1 MTPEEAAAKAKGAV
15 SKMFPGAGGTGFF
28 GSTGMLATLQKKKP
42 EGYSQEEW
50 DKILESYGSYFNS
63 LDAGKKAKVL
73 KNLKISDII
82 TYGEQQGV
90 VQPRGVQDKKDA
102 ATELGGAATNQINE
116 NNRRLAGLDE
126 TIFEANKSDMDALAG
141 LQGAQGTASQKF
153 HEVAGNVRRDAET
166 ANQNSRDLLAGLGKD
181 YLQLNNQD
189 QSALADYLGAT
200 DPYMKEIMART
211 SDPADLQRQLDAY
224 GQLQGV
230 ADKYKEL
237 SDPTVTAKE
246 RYLSEL
252 ARREFESAD
261 KSNREAV
268 SEQLANRGL
277 RSGGQQIAMQQ
288 GRQQQLSQDRLLKEL
303 GIQAG
308 AVDRSMTAMEGWN
321 TASNNL
327 NLQAGAIR
335 TANDSQRQW
344 EDEFKVKEAERIS
357 GLAGDRKSASDAT
370 TKTVGERDKGYF
382 DAGQEVEKDAYGRTT
397 DANKADWQVGEK
409 DYGMAGDYYNA
420 ATGTNN
426 RRVTRAQ
433 AGLDSGVATGGTNFN
448 LLADKLSLRADQIA
462 DDEEHRINAQFYGS

>member
-1 MTPEEAAAKAKGAV
+1 MTPEEAIAKAKGAV
-15 SKMFPGAGGTGFF
+15 GGMFPGAGGTGFF
-28 GSTGMLATLQKKKP
+28 GQTGMLGTLQKKKP

-50 DKILESYGSYFNS
+50 DKILDTYGKYFNS
-63 LDAGKKAKVL
+63 LSPTKKAAAL
-73 KNLKISDII
+73 KNLKVSDII
-82 TYGEQQGV
+82 SYGEQQGV
-90 VQPRGVQDKKDA
+90 VKPRGTQGKSDI
-102 ATELGGAATNQINE
+102 ATELAGGANNQINE

-126 TIFEANKSDMDALAG
+126 TIFEANRGDQEALAG
-141 LQGAQGTASQKF
+141 LKGAQETASQKF
-153 HEVAGNVRRDAET
+153 HDVAGNVRRDAET

-181 YLQLNNQD
+181 YLALNNQD
-189 QSALADYLGAT
+189 QSALADYLSAT

-211 SDPADLQRQLDAY
+211 SDPADVQRQLDAY
-224 GQLQGV
+224 GELQGV
-230 ADKYKEL
+230 TDKYKEL
-237 SDPTVTAKE
+237 TDPTVTAKE
-246 RYLSEL
+246 RYLSEV
-252 ARREFESAD
+252 ARREFEQSD
-261 KSNREAV
+261 LSNRQAV

-308 AVDRSMTAMEGWN
+308 AVDRSMKAMEGWN

-344 EDEFKVKEAERIS
+344 EDQFKVNEATRIS
-357 GLAGDRKSASDAT
+357 GLAGSRKAASDTT

-382 DAGQEVEKDAYGRTT
+382 DAGQDVEKDAYGRLGE
-397 DANKADWQVGEK
+397 ANKADWQVGEK
-409 DYGMAGDYYNA
+409 DYAMGGDYYNA

-448 LLADKLSLRADQIA
+448 LLADKLSVRADQLA
-462 DDEEHRINAQFYGS
+462 DEEEHNINARFYGS